1 MKSPLFSPYIQSL
14 VSRPKMILLALLFLP
29 VLTILGYS
37 SALRSVARSVE
48 TNPSTTYLPVIQRS
62 GALAPTADI
71 TISGGSYQFTHINIP
86 TNVTVTV
93 NGAVIMVVS
102 GETHIAGRLQSD
114 CTLID
119 LQGQGAV
126 TITGA
131 IDNRCSGSNDDAG
144 DLILHNHNETLT
156 LGTAVAPAQLHTH
169 GNLDVSN
176 APDIPLWEFDVLPH
190 QLSATPLPPACS
202 AAASLVAAAGEA
214 GSTWGV
220 EFWGEGADP
229 DGGPLT
235 FAWAFGD
242 GGTAVGPEPE
252 HTYTTPGLYTVT
264 LTVSDDEGSDCTAT
278 LQISLETAGV
288 TFSGQ
293 PGVWG
298 APLDLVTPVG
308 EPVQFAATAVALGDN
323 VLTYEWTFGDSVSA
337 SGASPTHT
345 YTTPGVYPITL
356 SVASQN
362 GATATATASLYVYE
376 PVTAQLAITA
386 TNQTSCLGGGPG
398 LFNVEYDGG
407 QAADGRRGRKAIFRG
422 RGNVFLG
429 STTNIKAQDGGNG
442 RDMSGAGVVHGGPGK
457 QGGSLDILVR
467 GSLTLCG
474 GAQISAGHGG
484 RGGDATSITPAPGTA
499 EAYGGQG
506 GNAARRLRLSATQSL
521 SFSSP
526 TGAPIGLNPGNG
538 GRGGNALAVGG
549 DGAARCPVG
558 EDGAMAFAFG
568 GHGGAASKT
577 VIISGVIGGAANAQT
592 QGGQGGGGGAGDAHG
607 GAGGAATCP
616 TTATGGIAGIAVGV
630 GGAGGNAHL
639 SGQFAALGLAAD
651 AFKAGNGGAGSATG
665 RQGGDAMA
673 TPSAAC
679 EATSA
684 TGGPGG
690 IANAFGG
697 NGGQGRLNGDG
708 GNANSQGGRGGH
720 ATATGGDCTACNAG
734 GAATAFG
741 GVGGGVSAQHGTGA
755 TNGTATAVAGKGGN
769 TTAQGGRG
777 GDCDVCP
784 AGAGGAGGAADA
796 IGGSG
801 GVAASS
807 GTQTGGDGG
816 DSSATGGD
824 GGKGADCSCAK
835 FAEEPGG
842 PGGAG
847 GAATSVGGFE
857 GFPGG
862 NPGNDTGRG
871 GNGGDGGRGLP
882 PGPGGPGGPGNGSPD
897 PIPPGDPGNP
907 GAACPPIVIWFIY
920 HSVLPDGP
928 IPPGSIFPLPTFPE
942 PDPTLPSTG
951 SVPLRF
957 MEPTELGFPP
967 EYVKSGDTLFVVGGL
982 DYDLQALP
990 PTFPVVGLDATLNHD
1005 CPIVGCIEI
1014 QGFTAGDLVATAVNQ
1029 ATGPGQTETIA
1040 LPPPP
1045 PGVLYDRVT
1054 IVSASMFS
1062 FDHWGI
1068 IIIDP

>member
-1 MKSPLFSPYIQSL
+1 MKTSPRFYSPALRRYL
-14 VSRPKMILLALLFLP
+14 LYLLLLPMLTVVSYAVVDRAPAGGAATTFLP
-29 VLTILGYS
+29 FIL
-37 SALRSVARSVE
+37 
-48 TNPSTTYLPVIQRS
+48 RS
-62 GALAPTADI
+62 GALEPTTDL
-71 TISGGSYQFTHINIP
+71 TLPGGSYQFTHVHIP
-86 TNVTVTV
+86 AGVTV
-93 NGAVIMVVS
+93 MVTGPITLVVT
-102 GETHIAGRLQSD
+102 GETLIAGRLQSD
-114 CTLID
+114 CTLIN
-119 LQGQGAV
+119 LQGQGDV
-126 TITGA
+126 TVTGA
-131 IDNRCSGSNDDAG
+131 IDNRCSGANNAAG
-144 DLILHNHNETLT
+144 DLILHNHNERLT
-156 LGTAVAPAQLHTH
+156 LGTAVSPAQLHTH

-176 APDIPLWEFDVLPH
+176 APDVPLWEFDVLPH
-190 QLSATPLPPACS
+190 QLAATPLPPVCS
-202 AAASLVAAAGEA
+202 AAASLVAAAGGA
-214 GSTWGV
+214 GSTWEV

-235 FAWAFGD
+235 YAWAFGD
-242 GGTAVGPEPE
+242 GGTAVGPDPE
-252 HTYTTPGLYTVT
+252 HIYTAPGLYTVT
-264 LTVSDDEGSDCTAT
+264 LAVTDEEGNGCTAT
-278 LQISLETAGV
+278 LQINLELAGA
-288 TFSGQ
+288 TLSGQ

-298 APLDLVTPVG
+298 APLELVAPVG
-308 EPVQFAATAVALGDN
+308 EPVQFAATAVALGDH
-323 VLTYEWTFGDSVSA
+323 VLTYEWTFGDGISA

-345 YTTPGVYPITL
+345 YSTPGVYPIAL

-362 GATATATASLYVYE
+362 GAAATAAASIYVYE
-376 PVTAQLAITA
+376 PAASQMAITP
-386 TNQTSCLGGGPG
+386 NQTSCLGGGPG
-398 LFNVEYDGG
+398 LFNVVYDGG
-407 QAADGRRGRKAIFRG
+407 QAADGRRGRTATFRG

-429 STTNIKAQDGGNG
+429 SNTNIKAQDGGNG
-442 RDMSGAGVVHGGPGK
+442 RDITGAGVVRGGPGK
-457 QGGSLDILVR
+457 QGGSLNILVR

-484 RGGDATSITPAPGTA
+484 RGGDALSITPAPGTA

-549 DGAARCPVG
+549 DGVARCPVG
-558 EDGAMAFAFG
+558 GDGAWALAYG
-568 GHGGAASKT
+568 GGGGQASKT

-592 QGGQGGGGGAGDAHG
+592 QGGQGGNGGAGDAHG

-639 SGQFAALGLAAD
+639 SGQFANLGLAAN
-651 AFKAGNGGAGSATG
+651 AFKGGNGGAGAANG
-665 RQGGDAMA
+665 RQGGDATA
-673 TPSAAC
+673 TPATPC
-679 EATSA
+679 EATTA

-697 NGGQGRLNGDG
+697 NGGEGRLNGNG
-708 GNANSQGGRGGH
+708 VNANSQGGRGGH

-755 TNGTATAVAGKGGN
+755 ANGTATAVAGKGGN

-777 GDCDVCP
+777 GDCNICP
-784 AGAGGAGGAADA
+784 AGAGGAGGAANA

-801 GVAASS
+801 GVATSS
-807 GTQTGGDGG
+807 GAQTGGDGG

-824 GGKGADCSCAK
+824 GGKGADCSCVK

-842 PGGAG
+842 PGGPG
-847 GAATSVGGFE
+847 GAATSVGGFD

-862 NPGNDTGRG
+862 NPGSDTGRG
-871 GNGGDGGRGLP
+871 GNGGDGGRGFP
-882 PGPGGPGGPGNGSPD
+882 PGPGGPGGPGNGSPN
-897 PIPPGDPGNP
+897 PIPPGDPGDP

-920 HSVLPDGP
+920 HSILPNGP
-928 IPPGSIFPLPTFPE
+928 IPPGAIFPLPTFPE
-942 PDPTLPSTG
+942 PDPTMPPTG
-951 SVPLRF
+951 AVPLRF
-957 MEPTELGFPP
+957 MELTELGFLP
-967 EYVKSGDTLFVVGGL
+967 EYVKSENLLFVVGGL
-982 DYDLQALP
+982 DYNLQELP
-990 PTFPVVGLDATLNHD
+990 PTFPVIGLNATLNHA
-1005 CPIVGCIEI
+1005 CPIVGCIQI
-1014 QGFTAGDLVATAVNQ
+1014 HGFAGGDLVATAVNQ

-1040 LPPPP
+1040 LPTPP

-1054 IVSASMFS
+1054 TVSASVFS